1 MMHYCESNVYTYV
14 SQAIDI
20 WTPVDEKLIAGKGA
34 VCTNIFLFL
43 SLFIYFYMDRQGAA
57 GSKGQ
62 RIDLERRGT
71 RESRA
76 IPAPDANA
84 ELVLSMQVTSC
95 LF

>member
-1 MMHYCESNVYTYV
+1 
-14 SQAIDI
+14 
-20 WTPVDEKLIAGKGA
+20 
-34 VCTNIFLFL
+34 
-43 SLFIYFYMDRQGAA
+43 MDRQGAA
-57 GSKGQ
+57 VSKGQ
-62 RIDLERRGT
+62 RPDLERRGGT